1 MTKKR
6 ILVVDDEENIVELLR
21 MNLKKFGY
29 EVLCAY
35 DGEEAIQIT
44 MREKPDLILLDIM
57 MPGIDGLEVCRRV
70 KMNPDVTHIPIIM
83 LSARSEETDKVIGLG
98 IGADDYITKPFGFRE
113 LHARINVI
121 LRRME
126 SFASTAAASSSV
138 IRIGAI
144 SIEPDS
150 NMVQVDGKEIELTL
164 SEYTILYT
172 LAREVGKTV
181 ARKTLIEA
189 IGGGGNEARS
199 LDVHMTNLRKKL
211 GAQKQIVTVRGVG
224 YKMVRENE

>member
-35 DGEEAIQIT
+35 DGEEAIQKT
-44 MREKPDLILLDIM
+44 TREQPDLILLDIM
-57 MPGIDGLEVCRRV
+57 MPGIDGLEVCRRI
-70 KMNPDVTHIPIIM
+70 KMNPEVTHIPIIM

-126 SFASTAAASSSV
+126 AFTSTTLGSSSV

-150 NMVQVDGKEIELTL
+150 NMVRVDGKEIDLTL

-172 LAREVGKTV
+172 LAMEVGKTV
-181 ARKTLIEA
+181 TRKTLIEA
-189 IGGGGNEARS
+189 IGGGSNEARS

-211 GAQKQIVTVRGVG
+211 GVQKQIVTVRGVG
-224 YKMVRENE
+224 YKMVKENE